1 MSDEKRMIHVE
12 ECTGKRSK
20 RFSYLFKIQKNRHR
34 SKKIDAKALAAIGIY
49 VGRTY
54 VVVGAG
60 QDP

>member
-1 MSDEKRMIHVE
+1 MIHVE

-49 VGRTY
+49 VGRTD

>member
-1 MSDEKRMIHVE
+1 MIYVA

-49 VGRTY
+49 VGRTD